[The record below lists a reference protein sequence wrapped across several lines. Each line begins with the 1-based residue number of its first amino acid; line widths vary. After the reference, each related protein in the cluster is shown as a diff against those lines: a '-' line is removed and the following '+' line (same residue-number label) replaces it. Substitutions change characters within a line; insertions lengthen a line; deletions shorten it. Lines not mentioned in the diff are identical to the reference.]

1 MNKMTPRKPLT
12 LSIIIAVILISAL
25 MLWSSELSAR
35 PLHFQ
40 QTWPSRTPTPS
51 SNPPTNT
58 PSGGQP
64 TSGPPGGEPGQ
75 GTEQP
80 PGGDTG
86 TPAAGVTPVAIAPT
100 PIGGYLPTAE
110 SCGVPP
116 SALALGAVN
125 VREGPGLDYDVIS
138 IMVYLE
144 VRSVVGRA
152 AEATWWVIE
161 LADAS
166 IGWVF
171 DQAVVLSGYTGQVP
185 IVPAPD
191 IDGDTPTPGSPWQP
205 TPNPVCTPPP
215 TPTEEPTSSATPIV
229 RVTEV
234 VPSTETATVV
244 VPTATETSQPT
255 STSTPVPTET
265 PEPTGIPDTPT
276 FVPITGVSLEESTTD
291 TEEGSNAV
299 TWLLVGSLG
308 LIAAGLALSFA
319 RRRFS

>member
-1 MNKMTPRKPLT
+1 
-12 LSIIIAVILISAL
+12 
-25 MLWSSELSAR
+25 
-35 PLHFQ
+35 
-40 QTWPSRTPTPS
+40 
-51 SNPPTNT
+51 
-58 PSGGQP
+58 
-64 TSGPPGGEPGQ
+64 
-75 GTEQP
+75 
-80 PGGDTG
+80 
-86 TPAAGVTPVAIAPT
+86 
-100 PIGGYLPTAE
+100 
-110 SCGVPP
+110 
-116 SALALGAVN
+116 
-125 VREGPGLDYDVIS
+125 
-138 IMVYLE
+138 
-144 VRSVVGRA
+144 
-152 AEATWWVIE
+152 TWWVIG

-308 LIAAGLALSFA
+308 LIAAGVALSFA